1 MLCINYLGTHLQLV
15 RSCSH
20 KLETHMPIERE
31 TIIERSP
38 NETVVVGGGISPFS
52 IIGLIIAAVIG
63 ALLILWLVN
72 GGISSNGD
80 AINVDLPSVTVTD

>member
-1 MLCINYLGTHLQLV
+1 
-15 RSCSH
+15 
-20 KLETHMPIERE
+20 MPIERE

-38 NETVVVGGGISPFS
+38 TETVVVGGGVNPFT
-52 IIGLIIAAVIG
+52 IVGLIIAAVIA

-80 AINVDLPSVTVTD
+80 AINVDLPNVTVTN

>member
-1 MLCINYLGTHLQLV
+1 MQLV

-38 NETVVVGGGISPFS
+38 TETVVVGGGISPFT
-52 IIGLIIAAVIG
+52 IVGLIVAAVIA

-80 AINVDLPSVTVTD
+80 AINVDLPNVTVTE

>member
-1 MLCINYLGTHLQLV
+1 
-15 RSCSH
+15 
-20 KLETHMPIERE
+20 MPVERE

-38 NETVVVGGGISPFS
+38 NETVVVSGGNPFG
-52 IIGLIIAAVIG
+52 IIGAIVAAIIV

-80 AINVDLPSVTVTD
+80 SINVDLPDVTVTQ